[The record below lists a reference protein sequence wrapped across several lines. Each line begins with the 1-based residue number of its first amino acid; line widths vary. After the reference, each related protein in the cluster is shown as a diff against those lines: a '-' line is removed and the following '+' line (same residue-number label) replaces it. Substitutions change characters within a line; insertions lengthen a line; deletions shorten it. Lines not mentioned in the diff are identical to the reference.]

1 VATRERRVDRGAA
14 RGLRLLQLIGA
25 EIRLARRRL
34 GLSLRSVAEQVGI
47 SASELSRIERGQAER
62 VQLLTLARTCAVVG
76 LDLSARAYPGS
87 GSLRDSRQGR
97 LLARL
102 KGRVHASLGWA
113 NEAPLPSQGDQRA
126 WDALIRG
133 TGWRYGVEAELNPID
148 GQALLRRLALKLRD
162 GDVDGV
168 ILLLPNSRQ
177 ARAFR
182 CEFEPL
188 LVTEFPVPA
197 RLALARLGAG
207 RPPGGNSIMVL

>member
-34 GLSLRSVAEQVGI
+34 GLSLRSVAKQVAI

-62 VQLLTLARTCAVVG
+62 VPLLTLARTCALVG

-87 GSLRDSRQGR
+87 SSLRDSRQGR
-97 LLARL
+97 LLSRL

-113 NEAPLPSQGDQRA
+113 NEVPLQIQGDQRA

-133 TGWRYGVEAELNPID
+133 TDWRYGVEAELNPVD
-148 GQALLRRLALKLRD
+148 GQALLRRLSLKLRD
-162 GDVDGV
+162 GNVDGV

-182 CEFEPL
+182 REFEPL
-188 LVTEFPVPA
+188 LVTEFPVPP

-207 RPPGGNSIMVL
+207 RAPGGNAIVVL